1 MHTLIKLIIVAPL
14 LLTAP
19 VAGQDILG
27 PLQDFVDTLT
37 GPPAQRRP
45 APKPA
50 PAETGPL
57 VAPVPRPRP
66 PSLPDAPV
74 VAQPEGP
81 VAEEVEPEVVEPQP
95 EVVEPEVAVEPEP
108 EVVPPA
114 KLEPEVAPQ
123 VEPEPE
129 PEPAVPEPE
138 VVAEPEPEPVP
149 ERVYQVAC
157 PAVLAG
163 LVEAEIAPPL
173 SEGICGEQSP
183 LVVTGV
189 LVRGRMVPL
198 SSPITTNCQMASA
211 LPEWA
216 ETVDGYATGML
227 ESPLAAINTGTSYMC
242 RNRNNAENGFTS
254 EHGFAN
260 AVDVTG
266 FTLEDG
272 RNIVVESNWLPAT
285 SPEGRLLRLAHDAAC
300 GDFTTVLGPEANAE
314 HHDHLHLDLGCHG
327 QSCTARM
334 CE

>member
-1 MHTLIKLIIVAPL
+1 MHTLIKLIIIAPL
-14 LLTAP
+14 LLTVPA
-19 VAGQDILG
+19 AGQDILA
-27 PLQDFVDTLT
+27 PLQDFVGTLT
-37 GPPAQRRP
+37 GPPTQRRP
-45 APKPA
+45 APKPEA
-50 PAETGPL
+50 GPL

-66 PSLPDAPV
+66 PNLPDAPV
-74 VAQPEGP
+74 VAG
-81 VAEEVEPEVVEPQP
+81 PEVVEPV
-95 EVVEPEVAVEPEP
+95 EAEPEAPAEPT
-108 EVVPPA
+108 
-114 KLEPEVAPQ
+114 Q

-129 PEPAVPEPE
+129 PEVTAPF
-138 VVAEPEPEPVP
+138 EPEPAGPEPDAARAPVP
-149 ERVYQVAC
+149 ERIYQGAC

-173 SEGICGEQSP
+173 SEGNCGEQSP

-211 LPEWA
+211 LPDWA
-216 ETVDGYATGML
+216 ETVDGYASSML

-272 RNIVVESNWLPAT
+272 RNIGVESSWLPAT
-285 SPEGRLLRLAHDAAC
+285 DPAGRLLRLAHDAAC

-327 QSCTARM
+327 QSCMARM